1 MSSSS
6 STQFITK
13 RFEGIQAI
21 AFDLD
26 GTLVDSASGL
36 AAAMDKAM
44 KELGLPIP
52 GLERVKNWIGNGA
65 DMLVNRALVWADQE
79 PTDAL
84 CQRTR
89 AAFDFYYASTVES
102 GSQLYPEVAQTL
114 ASLSRHGYLLAL
126 ITNKPTPFVRP
137 LLISLG
143 IDGYF
148 THIVGGDDV
157 VKKKPHPAPLY
168 LVLAKTGVLASEL
181 LFVGDSRNDIQ
192 AAHAAGCPSVGM
204 TYGYNYGEPIERS
217 EPSCVLNQFSD
228 LLPLIGLPPLS

>member
-1 MSSSS
+1 MNSSASAGFS
-6 STQFITK
+6 P
-13 RFEGIQAI
+13 RLFEKIQAV

-36 AAAMDKAM
+36 SEAMDKAM
-44 KELGLPIP
+44 KELGLPVP
-52 GLERVKNWIGNGA
+52 GLARVKNWIGNGA
-65 DMLVNRALVWADQE
+65 DMLVNRALVWADKE

-84 CQRTR
+84 CQRAR
-89 AAFDFYYASTVES
+89 AAFDFYYASTVET
-102 GSQLYPEVAQTL
+102 GSQLYPQVKETL
-114 ASLSRHGYLLAL
+114 AALSHKGYPLAV

-137 LLISLG
+137 LLASLS

-148 THIVGGDDV
+148 SHIVGGDDV
-157 VKKKPHPAPLY
+157 VRKKPHPAPLY
-168 LVLAKTGVLASEL
+168 LVLAQTGVLASEL

-217 EPSCVLNQFSD
+217 EPSCVLNQFSE